1 MLDIYEIFNI
11 TNLLYNYF
19 SLEIIYYMSKNLK

>member
-11 TNLLYNYF
+11 TNLLHNYF
-19 SLEIIYYMSKNLK
+19 SLEIIYHMSKKLK